1 MSFEARVFQPKDVVF
16 IYANRDKIQNVAD
29 ILQVS
34 AVAMAAGIAA
44 ETQSILNGNGGLYP
58 PAGAVGLA
66 INLWLDQR
74 VITSSSHSAIY
85 NNYTQFYV
93 NPSPGDSDRRD
104 NPSVLDKLANPV
116 LLDMGLGNIK
126 LGTAISLMRDYL
138 STHTGGSGDPLNLSR
153 FADDYNALA
162 KYLTTAE
169 GTAVFAGLTIKAGE
183 SYYINKLA
191 PGTWD
196 TFTVDQKN
204 ALLTA
209 YYNRGPEALDKA
221 AAAGED
227 ITLPRFAGETYLFG
241 GNSTILANAVS
252 GTIDNLHL
260 DVAAQTTALPI
271 HDGVNTLA
279 VWSVTK
285 ADSDAVLGH
294 QFSGIPEDYKQLLV
308 AIDNGTISASGDF
321 VSPSGND
328 RYVAPF
334 DSAQNKI
341 VFSGDS
347 SGSTVSTV
355 SSNFLQHITSF
366 PVDGTRIDKA
376 FGWNNSQSWSQQTT
390 TTDQLGRTDKVETL
404 DDSGAKT
411 AIDYDQ
417 TNSGGWALKRTGY
430 RADNYSQPL
439 YSVEVGDNGSIS
451 SFLLGGGDL
460 SGGDIGAIFGSNLG
474 KLLGGNN
481 IAGQVAAGTL
491 IGAIGHQIGAALQY
505 GTSLSIE
512 GVANAAL
519 NALQPGSGAL
529 TGQAI
534 GALSSFLMGE
544 LADKLHLSGFEHGL
558 FQTAGSTIT
567 AQLGN
572 NALNIVTGVLHDDGT
587 PWQLFDGFN
596 SEAFQLRIE
605 GAVGAYF
612 GSYLAGQ
619 IVSAHYQ
626 SGAIGG
632 QIAPEIGAAIG
643 MSVLGPIG
651 SFLGSFVGD
660 LAGTL
665 LGDLFGHT
673 PHPTS
678 YASLWLDPG
687 PHGFAVVAN
696 SFGGYDGGDPA
707 TLIHIAEYQSGEL
720 NTLLALSGAQVDWHY
735 TTTSPATLTLDYPVL
750 MLLQHDHTYTVSQG
764 DTLLANININN
775 AADLAPLVDPG
786 VMAMVHTIHL
796 AGGDP
801 LVRYAWDHS
810 HAANATAFAL
820 DLQAAK
826 DYRDY
831 LDDRDTINGL
841 MASEADSAFTAGWAL
856 TLLKARELGLDGQP
870 TNDDFRNG
878 ADSLGGTPGPDHLVG
893 GAGNDTLNG
902 GDGDDRLVGGADA
915 DLLFGMNGNDLLDGG
930 PGSDWLLGWDGNDTL
945 LGGAGHDTVHGDNG
959 DDTLIGGAD
968 YDTLEGGAGTDTA
981 SYASSPAGV
990 LVVLAQGA
998 AYADGFG
1005 GHDTLS
1011 GIENVTGS
1019 PFGRAI
1025 RVPDARC
1032 INATRRRKN
1041 ATGSTDVGHDDDL
1054 ILPAWRTQRHT
1065 MRTPK
1070 TLWN

>member
-1 MSFEARVFQPKDVVF
+1 MSDYSFRVHISTNDTKNGHSFIELKGPNGSQFYELNTNPGFVGPSTWKLGPNPISPTIHEWADGKINTTTDVDRFLEIARAHVASRYVDVDQASFAAMSSYANYRATTNDGYVDYKLVSDSCITFVNDVIKAGGVQISLPSLFTAQDKFMTGDTWIWRDRSLSGVPNPPDITAPLDLVGQYAADVGMLAPGSAAVMLLAAVDLARVRGRNVGGQPAGLNRTDLDQVRDAINDGRLDPKFEFASTTTDERFTGAPDSATPDRVV
-16 IYANRDKIQNVAD
+16 ISDYQNVA
-29 ILQVS
+29 
-34 AVAMAAGIAA
+34 
-44 ETQSILNGNGGLYP
+44 
-58 PAGAVGLA
+58 
-66 INLWLDQR
+66 
-74 VITSSSHSAIY
+74 
-85 NNYTQFYV
+85 
-93 NPSPGDSDRRD
+93 
-104 NPSVLDKLANPV
+104 
-116 LLDMGLGNIK
+116 
-126 LGTAISLMRDYL
+126 
-138 STHTGGSGDPLNLSR
+138 
-153 FADDYNALA
+153 
-162 KYLTTAE
+162 
-169 GTAVFAGLTIKAGE
+169 
-183 SYYINKLA
+183 
-191 PGTWD
+191 
-196 TFTVDQKN
+196 
-204 ALLTA
+204 
-209 YYNRGPEALDKA
+209 
-221 AAAGED
+221 
-227 ITLPRFAGETYLFG
+227 
-241 GNSTILANAVS
+241 
-252 GTIDNLHL
+252 
-260 DVAAQTTALPI
+260 
-271 HDGVNTLA
+271 
-279 VWSVTK
+279 
-285 ADSDAVLGH
+285 
-294 QFSGIPEDYKQLLV
+294 
-308 AIDNGTISASGDF
+308 TIS
-321 VSPSGND
+321 
-328 RYVAPF
+328 
-334 DSAQNKI
+334 
-341 VFSGDS
+341 
-347 SGSTVSTV
+347 TVTN
-355 SSNFLQHITSF
+355 NFLQHITSL

-376 FGWNNSQSWSQQTT
+376 FDWNNTQSWSQQTT
-390 TTDQLGRTDKVETL
+390 TTDQLGRTDKIETL

-430 RADNYSQPL
+430 SADNYSQPL
-439 YSVEVGDNGSIS
+439 YSVEVGDNGTIS

-474 KLLGGNN
+474 KLLGGNSLV
-481 IAGQVAAGTL
+481 GQVAAGTL
-491 IGAIGHQIGAALQY
+491 IGAIGHEIGAALQY

-945 LGGAGHDTVHGDNG
+945 LGGAGNDTVHGDNG

-968 YDTLEGGAGTDTA
+968 YDTLEGGAGADPA
-981 SYASSPAGV
+981 SYESAPAGV